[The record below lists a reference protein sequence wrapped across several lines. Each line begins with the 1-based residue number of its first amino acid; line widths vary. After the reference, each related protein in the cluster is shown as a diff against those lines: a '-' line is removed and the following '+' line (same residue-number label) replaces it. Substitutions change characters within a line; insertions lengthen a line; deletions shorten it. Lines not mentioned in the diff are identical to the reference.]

1 MTCPHIT
8 ASTKEYNACGLGMYG
23 GKPSHG
29 TCKVCIS
36 KGQNNESYAK
46 ELFAKAERSHPSSA
60 PRVSGCC
67 DSARNYID

>member
-8 ASTKEYNACGLGMYG
+8 ATTKEYNTCVLGLYG

-29 TCKVCIS
+29 TCKVCVER
-36 KGQNNESYAK
+36 GQNNESYAR
-46 ELFAKAERSHPSSA
+46 ELFARAERTHPSNR

-67 DSARNYID
+67 DSARNYAV